1 MLDFDLQRQLIP
13 IMSKMKPLRSIYF
26 PDFIA
31 ANQED
36 RADNVL
42 PSTMSHKE
50 LIEQIRSDIRNF
62 KKENEL
68 EKVIVLWTATTERF
82 ADVRAGLNQTADE
95 LLASIDRNEK
105 DLPQLAAYAAGRILK
120 EEAVLAWDERLSAC
134 IIWQELED
142 KADSAQLTHFFE
154 EFTHS
159 CDWWV
164 VRAGELNAPPVV
176 FPDIVIRP

>member
-1 MLDFDLQRQLIP
+1 MKNAIERLCEAIAYPDPVPDGATSFSLRVDGGD
-13 IMSKMKPLRSIYF
+13 IMARLLGR
-26 PDFIA
+26 
-31 ANQED
+31 
-36 RADNVL
+36 RLVL
-42 PSTMSHKE
+42 SR
-50 LIEQIRSDIRNF
+50 I
-62 KKENEL
+62 
-68 EKVIVLWTATTERF
+68 
-82 ADVRAGLNQTADE
+82 
-95 LLASIDRNEK
+95 IDRNEK

-120 EEAVLAWDERLSAC
+120 EEAILAWDERLSAC